1 MARRAGASLISP
13 GATALASGGK
23 DSTYAAYLAETQ
35 GFTVDE
41 LLVLSPTDPDS
52 MMFHTPNLEMV
63 DLQARAWRK
72 RVRRVAIPTAGVE
85 EERQALDRAIATAGP
100 VVTAGAIASSYQ
112 WGALERMCYQHG
124 RRLYDPLWGK
134 APGRVVREEIAA
146 GLDIRLVQLAAEPF
160 DAGLLGRRLDLGLLE
175 DLEERSARVRP
186 VNVAGEGGEY
196 ETLVVD
202 APFFDARIDILESHA
217 ESRGGR
223 HRLTITRAEL
233 VPKRPPRSG
242 AVPA

>member
-1 MARRAGASLISP
+1 MAHRPRAPLTRR

-35 GFTVDE
+35 GWTVDE
-41 LLVLSPTDPDS
+41 LLVLVPEDPDS
-52 MMFHTPNLEMV
+52 MMFHTPNL
-63 DLQARAWRK
+63 DLVALQGEAWGK
-72 RVRRVAIPTAGVE
+72 PVRRVPVPREPVGGE
-85 EERQALDRAIATAGP
+85 DRSLESALAESGP
-100 VVTAGAIASSYQ
+100 MVTAGAIASSYQ
-112 WGALERMCYQHG
+112 WSALQRLCYRLG
-124 RRLYDPLWGK
+124 RRLFDPLWGK

-160 DAGLLGRRLDLGLLE
+160 DADLLGQRLDLPLLE
-175 DLEERSARVRP
+175 ELERRGREVRA

-202 APFFDARIDILESHA
+202 APFFARRIEILESTT

-223 HRLTITRAEL
+223 HRLTVTRARL
-233 VPKRPPRSG
+233 AGRAPRGG
-242 AVPA
+242 AAIG

>member
-1 MARRAGASLISP
+1 MTP

-35 GFTVDE
+35 GWTVDE
-41 LLVLSPTDPDS
+41 LLVLDPADPDS
-52 MMFHTPNLEMV
+52 MLFHTPNLALV
-63 DLQARAWRK
+63 DLQAQAWGK
-72 RVRRVAIPTAGVE
+72 RVRRVPVPQGSDGGE
-85 EERQALDRAIATAGP
+85 DRALEAALAAAGP
-100 VVTAGAIASSYQ
+100 MVTAGAIASSFQ
-112 WGALERMCYQHG
+112 WAALQRLCYRLG

-160 DAGLLGRRLDLGLLE
+160 DAALLGQRLDLRLLE
-175 DLEERSARVRP
+175 ELERRAREVRP

-202 APFFDARIDILESHA
+202 APFFARRIELVDSMA

-223 HRLTITRAEL
+223 HRLTVTHARL
-233 VPKRPPRSG
+233 VEKAAPPAGTSG
-242 AVPA
+242 